1 MPMGILPLKYTPAD
15 KNKAL
20 FIEGFFM
27 PARNIILDSLIPLDR
42 AGIPRIGFV
51 REVLN
56 QTQAPNRD
64 PVVILK

>member
-42 AGIPRIGFV
+42 AGTPRIGFV

-56 QTQAPNRD
+56 QTQWTNRD